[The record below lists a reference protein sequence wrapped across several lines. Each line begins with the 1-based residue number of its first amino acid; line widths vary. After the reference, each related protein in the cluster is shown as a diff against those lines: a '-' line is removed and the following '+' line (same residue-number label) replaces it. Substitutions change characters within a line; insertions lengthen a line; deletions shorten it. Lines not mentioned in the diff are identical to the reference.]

1 MSKRVLVVEDDA
13 DLRNL
18 LTSILE
24 GEGYEVEAAHD
35 GCDALRRLDHRVP
48 DLIVLDLMMP
58 RLDGAAFVAELERMG
73 LRPGV
78 PILVLSAAERAEEEA
93 RRIGA
98 EAYIGKPFELLGLL
112 GEVARLGAVSPR

>member
-18 LTSILE
+18 LRSILE
-24 GEGYEVEAAHD
+24 GEGYDVDAAHD
-35 GCDALRRLDHRVP
+35 GYEALRRLDHRAP

-58 RLDGAAFVAELERMG
+58 RLDGAAFVAQLEQMG
-73 LRPGV
+73 LRPGI
-78 PILVLSAAERAEEEA
+78 PILVLSAAERGADEA

-98 EAYIGKPFELLGLL
+98 EAYVSKPFELLALL
-112 GEVARLGAVSPR
+112 DQIARLGAGSRR